1 MMRAGLSLQATFLAL
16 GLWGGTLQVQAF
28 DLVSLQEMQA
38 SQAANEPL
46 TVKVSPV
53 PGAPQIE
60 VVHPK
65 LDAPVASPTPI
76 QLMFVPAG
84 SSSVRPE
91 TFKVLYGRMR
101 IDITQ
106 RLVNAAKITA
116 EGISVKEA
124 SLPKG
129 SHRLLLSVED
139 LQGRQGMKSLDFE
152 IK

>member
-1 MMRAGLSLQATFLAL
+1 MMRAFLSLQAPLLAL
-16 GLWGGTLQVQAF
+16 SLWALTAQVQAF

-38 SQAANEPL
+38 SQTAIEPL
-46 TVKVSPV
+46 TAKVSPV
-53 PGAPQIE
+53 SGAPQIE

-65 LDAPVASPTPI
+65 LDAPVVSPTPI

-91 TFKVLYGRMR
+91 TFKVLYGRLR

-116 EGISVKEA
+116 DGISVKEA

-139 LQGRQGMKSLDFE
+139 VQGRLGMKSLDFE

>member
-1 MMRAGLSLQATFLAL
+1 MMRAYAWLQTTFLAL
-16 GLWGGTLQVQAF
+16 GLWASTAQVQAF
-28 DLVSLQEMQA
+28 DLISTQEMQA
-38 SQAANEPL
+38 SQAASEPFIA
-46 TVKVSPV
+46 KMSPV

-91 TFKVLYGRMR
+91 TFKVLYGRLR

-139 LQGRQGMKSLDFE
+139 LQGRLGMKSLDFE

>member
-1 MMRAGLSLQATFLAL
+1 MMRVFRSLQAPVLAL
-16 GLWGGTLQVQAF
+16 GLWVVTAPVQAF

-38 SQAANEPL
+38 SQAASETL
-46 TVKVSPV
+46 TAKVSPV

-76 QLMFVPAG
+76 QLVFVPAG

>member
-1 MMRAGLSLQATFLAL
+1 MRAASCLPTTLLAL
-16 GLWGGTLQVQAF
+16 GLWASSVPVQAL
-28 DLVSLQEMQA
+28 DLVSVQEMQA
-38 SQAANEPL
+38 SQAASEPL
-46 TVKVSPV
+46 SPKVGIA

-76 QLMFVPAG
+76 QLMFVPAAA
-84 SSSVRPE
+84 STVRPE
-91 TFKVLYGRMR
+91 TFKVLYGRLR

-106 RLVNAAKITA
+106 RLVSAAKVTA
-116 EGISVKEA
+116 EGIHVKEA

-139 LQGRQGMKSLDFE
+139 LQGRQGTKFLDFE